1 MIESVIIY
9 IIIDWLCI
17 RLHNLTIIEIVCL
30 ISLEVIISSFLLIIK
45 SFAVAS
51 GRNFHKAFESKLL
64 SVLYHFQECHGTVF
78 EEKKL
83 LNKVIFVFFAHK
95 KYSHS
100 FIK

>member
-17 RLHNLTIIEIVCL
+17 RITQFDHHRNSLSL

-83 LNKVIFVFFAHK
+83 LNKVIFFCSLHTKSIPVT
-95 KYSHS
+95 S
-100 FIK
+100 